1 MTLFADDPGS
11 LDRLHDIATPPP
23 VFWWPPAPAW
33 YALGA
38 IMVVLLVVLAWRVV
52 AWRLR
57 NRYRRAA
64 LAELAEL
71 EATAGE
77 PRILA
82 ALAELVKR
90 VALAAFPRERVASL
104 SGVDWLV
111 FLDASARTNAF
122 THGPGRILE
131 SVYECGANRA
141 DPELFA
147 AVRHWIKYHHTDL
160 LC

>member
-1 MTLFADDPGS
+1 MILFADDPGS

-23 VFWWPPAPAW
+23 VPWWPPAPAW

-38 IMVVLLVVLAWRVV
+38 IMVVLLAVLAWRVV

-77 PRILA
+77 PRALA

-104 SGVDWLV
+104 AGHDWLA
-111 FLDASARTNAF
+111 FLDASASTNTFTRGSGRT
-122 THGPGRILE
+122 LE
-131 SVYECGANRA
+131 SVYECGIHHAG
-141 DPELFA
+141 PELFA
-147 AVRHWIKYHHTDL
+147 AVRHWIKHHRTDL
-160 LC
+160 PC